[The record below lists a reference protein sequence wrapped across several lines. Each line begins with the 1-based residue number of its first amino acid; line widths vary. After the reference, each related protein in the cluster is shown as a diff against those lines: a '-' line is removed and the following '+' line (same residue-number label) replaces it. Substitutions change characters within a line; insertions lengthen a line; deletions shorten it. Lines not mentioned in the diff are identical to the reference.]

1 MLAWS
6 TRKMSGRDGK
16 GWSGILGDLHEPPP
30 EERTDPHL
38 EVGALAFPDAT
49 EADPDPVLAAMTELD
64 GPRPPLPNR
73 PGAPGRSLAP
83 TPRGLVI
90 PGPTDSPA
98 QARPAGPQV
107 STSSPKLKLPTP
119 TGRGT
124 GPTVVSLPGAGLD
137 DPAPG
142 FSSSSLMDK
151 LEAEPAAPRPKGQAS
166 SNSAIWTEYKEL
178 ILSVVG
184 GVLLVGGVLIYQRM
198 GAVEPVVIGDP
209 GNVPLT
215 TPTGPTAAT
224 GGPVGGPGAGIN
236 PGEPVAPP
244 PTSPM
249 VVEAPPPAPDPTPVK
264 AAIPMLT
271 LLSSPS
277 GAAVE
282 INGQDQGKTPLIVPA
297 PKDLD
302 RLSVTL
308 RLEGYK
314 KWSGEMAP
322 NEAGHYSTSV
332 KLEPLTR

>member
-1 MLAWS
+1 
-6 TRKMSGRDGK
+6 MSGRDQK

-49 EADPDPVLAAMTELD
+49 QADPDPVLAAMTELD
-64 GPRPPLPNR
+64 GPRPPLPQR
-73 PGAPGRSLAP
+73 PGPTGRVLAP

-90 PGPTDSPA
+90 PPA
-98 QARPAGPQV
+98 AAPPQKARHPDPPA

-119 TGRGT
+119 AGPPT
-124 GPTVVSLPGAGLD
+124 GPTLASLPGAGLD

-151 LEAEPAAPRPKGQAS
+151 LEAEPVAPRQKATATPS
-166 SNSAIWTEYKEL
+166 SGVWQEYKEL
-178 ILSVVG
+178 ILSVAG
-184 GVLLVGGVLIYQRM
+184 GVFLVGGVLIYQRM

-209 GNVPLT
+209 VNVPLS
-215 TPTGPTAAT
+215 TPSGPTA
-224 GGPVGGPGAGIN
+224 GAGAPVEAKSPPAN
-236 PGEPVAPP
+236 PSDPTPP
-244 PTSPM
+244 ISPT
-249 VVEAPPPAPDPTPVK
+249 VVEAPPPPPDPTPVK

-277 GAAVE
+277 GAEVE

-297 PKDLD
+297 PKDMD
-302 RLSVTL
+302 RLSVVL
-308 RLEGYK
+308 RMEGYK
-314 KWSGEMAP
+314 KWSGEMSP